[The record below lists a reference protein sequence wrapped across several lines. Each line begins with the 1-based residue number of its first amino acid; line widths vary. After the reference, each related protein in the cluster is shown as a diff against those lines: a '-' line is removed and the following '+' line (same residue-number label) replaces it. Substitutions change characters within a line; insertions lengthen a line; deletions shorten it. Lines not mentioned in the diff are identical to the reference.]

1 MKQPIYYKEA
11 QKFLDECIK
20 TRELVSLTVLL
31 QDGTLRRY
39 DGWMVISSHW
49 KGGSHTLKS
58 PTSKEIRKVRDI
70 LIFNIN
76 GHPIYL

>member
-1 MKQPIYYKEA
+1 MKQPIYYKDA

-31 QDGTLRRY
+31 QDGTPRRY

>member
-1 MKQPIYYKEA
+1 MKTPIYYKYA

>member
-1 MKQPIYYKEA
+1 MKTPIYYKDA
-11 QKFLDECIK
+11 QKFLDECIR

>member
-1 MKQPIYYKEA
+1 MKSPIYYKDA

-31 QDGTLRRY
+31 QDGTPRRY

-49 KGGSHTLKS
+49 RGGSHTLKS